1 MADLLDDMLIPDA
14 SVKHSI
20 VDDAE
25 LSKPKNGKTLN
36 PRTENP
42 ASPSFKQGAAK
53 H

>member
-25 LSKPKNGKTLN
+25 LSNNRPPT
-36 PRTENP
+36 P
-42 ASPSFKQGAAK
+42 AIQNS
-53 H
+53 